1 MNNVQTGN
9 TPKNN
14 SKVIYGI
21 LITLLLGTWAYII
34 YDKSQTKETLTIKD
48 TQIVYVT
55 NARDSIQMAFD
66 IASAKLDSV
75 NVNNTQLQGA
85 LAVKNDELIKLK
97 GNIRNILTK
106 KNASEDELQQAREM
120 IAELNNKVTDLFAE
134 VQKLQGENKELTAA
148 NTQLSSDK
156 ENLTT
161 EKNNLQQNL
170 NATEAAK
177 RNVEDVASTLHA
189 SNLGVVAI
197 NLKSGGKEKETTT
210 AKRADLLRFYFDID
224 ENRIA
229 STGQKELYVLVYSPD
244 GKAITNGTTFKTR
257 EEGDKPYTSRVTI
270 NYEQGKRI
278 PVSFDWKKEGA
289 DYQTGDYKIEIYNNG
304 YKIGEG
310 TKTLKK
316 GGLF

>member
-1 MNNVQTGN
+1 MDSTQMAN

-14 SKVIYGI
+14 SKVIYTI

-34 YDKSQTKETLTIKD
+34 YDKSKTKETITIKD

-55 NARDSIQMAFD
+55 NARDSMQMAFD

-75 NVNNTQLQGA
+75 NANNTQLEGA
-85 LAVKNDELIKLK
+85 LAIKNEELVKLK
-97 GNIRNILTK
+97 GNIRSILTK
-106 KNASEDELQQAREM
+106 KNASQAELQQAREM
-120 IAELNNKVTDLFAE
+120 IAELNNKISDLFAE
-134 VQKLQGENKELTAA
+134 VQKLQGENKELTAV
-148 NTQLSSDK
+148 NTQLNTDK
-156 ENLTT
+156 ETLTS

-170 NATEAAK
+170 SASEAAK
-177 RNVEDVASTLHA
+177 KNVEDVASTLHA
-189 SNLGVVAI
+189 SNIGIAAI
-197 NLKSGGKEKETTT
+197 NVKSGGKEKETTT

-229 STGQKELYVLVYSPD
+229 STGQKELFVLVYAPD

-257 EEGDKPYTSRVTI
+257 EDGEKPYTSRLTI
-270 NYEQGKRI
+270 NYEQGKRL

-289 DYQTGDYKIEIYNNG
+289 DYQIGDYKVEIYNNG